1 MSLVD
6 PFKSNPEVNR
16 QKIQTKL
23 RSLFMWTL
31 KELNPLR
38 AKPTKTSKT
47 LKQIVSQLPT
57 NCLSVFDYFM
67 RFALKG

>member
-6 PFKSNPEVNR
+6 PFKSNLEVNR
-16 QKIQTKL
+16 QKIRTKL
-23 RSLFMWTL
+23 RSLLMWTL
-31 KELNPLR
+31 KELNTLR
-38 AKPTKTSKT
+38 AKPTKRSNI

-67 RFALKG
+67 RFVLKG